1 MVKVESKIIEIATIE
16 DQITYYKKEYCA
28 VLSEANRQ
36 CDIAAEL
43 AMKIMKMEE
52 KLCQMK
58 KQAGEMQ

>member
-1 MVKVESKIIEIATIE
+1 MTKVESKTVEIATIE
-16 DQITYYKKEYCA
+16 DQITHYKKEYRA
-28 VLSEANRQ
+28 VLSEADRQ

-58 KQAGEMQ
+58 K